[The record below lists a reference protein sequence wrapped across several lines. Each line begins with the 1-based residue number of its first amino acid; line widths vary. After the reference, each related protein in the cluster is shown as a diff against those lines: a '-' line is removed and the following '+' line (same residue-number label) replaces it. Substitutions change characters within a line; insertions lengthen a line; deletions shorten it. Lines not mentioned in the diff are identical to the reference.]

1 MERGDCAA
9 AVAAAWQRQ
18 LGSGSLAWRRWQRG
32 GDGSGRVV
40 AAHSVM
46 AVAAWLWRGG
56 GGSLAAA
63 AWRWCGGNGSAVAVL
78 SAIAVAA
85 WRRRGGSVSANH
97 MLFLTLHCLN

>member
-1 MERGDCAA
+1 
-9 AVAAAWQRQ
+9 VAALAAWRRL
-18 LGSGSLAWRRWQRG
+18 LGSGVAGAAALWWRSAQRRWQRG

-46 AVAAWLWRGG
+46 AAAAWRWRGG

-63 AWRWCGGNGSAVAVL
+63 AWRWRGGNGSTVAVL

-85 WRRRGGSVSANH
+85 
-97 MLFLTLHCLN
+97 